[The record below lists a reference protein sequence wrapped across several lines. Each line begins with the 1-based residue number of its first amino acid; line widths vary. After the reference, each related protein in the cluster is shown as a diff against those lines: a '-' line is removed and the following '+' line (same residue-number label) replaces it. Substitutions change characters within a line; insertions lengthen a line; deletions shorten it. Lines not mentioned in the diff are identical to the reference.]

1 MMLEQFTLLYRYCS
15 SRLKNRNAL
24 LFCAHYAHWET
35 GGCVLCVGV
44 GVGGW
49 VRPKLARYL
58 CWSRLQQHR
67 RGRRRFRSLLCALL
81 VSRGLISGVKC
92 PSAVSIRRSRRDTL
106 SAACLPER
114 VACACC
120 GWLESS
126 KKGVWGSDRASDD
139 RPRCCLHMCA
149 CDGRVGEAESANRV
163 LRWWGRCR
171 CRWEVSCMLDDVNDA
186 RQKKPSICAV
196 SVVGSRP
203 QRRAGSDGG
212 CLQRARRRR
221 RRRRR
226 TGRRREMRREK
237 DQPKIEF
244 SQNQQKKIDLGNL
257 RGFWLSAKNKKRC
270 SA

>member
-67 RGRRRFRSLLCALL
+67 RGRRRFRSMFCALL

-120 GWLESS
+120 GWIESS
-126 KKGVWGSDRASDD
+126 KKGVGGRQERPTVVLGVACTCVRAMGGLE
-139 RPRCCLHMCA
+139 RQ
-149 CDGRVGEAESANRV
+149 RVRIGV
-163 LRWWGRCR
+163 LRGG
-171 CRWEVSCMLDDVNDA
+171 DG
-186 RQKKPSICAV
+186 
-196 SVVGSRP
+196 VGV
-203 QRRAGSDGG
+203 GG
-212 CLQRARRRR
+212 
-221 RRRRR
+221 
-226 TGRRREMRREK
+226 GK
-237 DQPKIEF
+237 
-244 SQNQQKKIDLGNL
+244 
-257 RGFWLSAKNKKRC
+257 
-270 SA
+270 

>member
-1 MMLEQFTLLYRYCS
+1 MR
-15 SRLKNRNAL
+15 
-24 LFCAHYAHWET
+24 T
-35 GGCVLCVGV
+35 GRRVGVCVGV

-67 RGRRRFRSLLCALL
+67 RGRRRFRSMLCALL

-126 KKGVWGSDRASDD
+126 KKGVLGSDRASDG

-149 CDGRVGEAESANRV
+149 CDGRVGGQRVRIGV
-163 LRWWGRCR
+163 LRGGDG
-171 CRWEVSCMLDDVNDA
+171 VSVSVGSELHADDVNDA
-186 RQKKPSICAV
+186 R
-196 SVVGSRP
+196 
-203 QRRAGSDGG
+203 
-212 CLQRARRRR
+212 
-221 RRRRR
+221 
-226 TGRRREMRREK
+226 T
-237 DQPKIEF
+237 
-244 SQNQQKKIDLGNL
+244 
-257 RGFWLSAKNKKRC
+257 
-270 SA
+270 